1 MKEAIVK
8 ENLDVEIV
16 DSAIPEPGPDQLVIQ
31 VVVSGSNPKDW
42 YVCLCPLH
50 VLFSGYNPHL
60 FFASHP
66 YPRFI
71 SLPQFGLNSASFLS
85 SFYTDKI

>member
-8 ENLDVEIV
+8 ENLEVEIV

-42 YVCLCPLH
+42 YVLLCILQIF
-50 VLFSGYNPHL
+50 FSAYNPHL
-60 FFASHP
+60 FLPSHP

-71 SLPQFGLNSASFLS
+71 ALPQFSPNSASFLS
-85 SFYTDKI
+85 SFCADKI